1 RLLDDDG
8 RFEEAENV
16 ACRHTI
22 HPARRVK
29 KPDQATFQ
37 PLNMNGLLLRSAI
50 LAFVHKQ
57 QEMTGRATRI
67 ASRRYDLEPAF
78 FEVYAEPLRILL
90 SREEGGPVNF
100 LDTNGRIA
108 KQDAI
113 GVLSAI
119 KLDGTSFSIGSALL
133 SDEAG
138 WEEVV

>member
-1 RLLDDDG
+1 MYRLLLWG
-8 RFEEAENV
+8 TV
-16 ACRHTI
+16 IT
-22 HPARRVK
+22 
-29 KPDQATFQ
+29 
-37 PLNMNGLLLRSAI
+37 L
-50 LAFVHKQ
+50 VHKQ
-57 QEMTGRATRI
+57 QQMAGRTPRI
-67 ASRRYDLEPAF
+67 DNRRYDLEPAF

-90 SREEGGPVNF
+90 SREEGGSVNF